1 MDKRY
6 LFAFAMGAASLGLGI
21 FVVRL
26 LGLGSGVPPVPPLP
40 PDRVDP
46 PKAVR
51 TQNLSGPYTHENLTV
66 YLVHGEDRLT
76 GPTPIT
82 LEEAMK
88 REIVVVH
95 ETSDVNELEIEN
107 VSSSEEVYVQAGD
120 IVKGGK
126 QDRVL
131 TVDLIVPARSG
142 RIPISSFCVEQGR
155 WTARGAEPTTQFKSA
170 ENMVVSKD
178 LKLAAKH
185 SSSQTEVWDKVEEAQ
200 TKLSAAAN
208 TNVASNVSRSSLP
221 LTLENENVRSGSEDY
236 VRALRSMIAGKDD
249 VIGFVFAINGE
260 INSGDTYASSALFTK
275 MWPKLIKAA
284 AIEAVAESYGREVPD
299 PVGASQVERFL
310 SDGDGA
316 DRVSTRDVTDR
327 ISMVTHESKETVLI
341 ESRDANART
350 WLHRNYLMR

>member
-40 PDRVDP
+40 PESLDP

-51 TQNLSGPYTHENLTV
+51 TQNISGPYTHQNLTV
-66 YLVHGEDRLT
+66 YLVHGEDRLDR
-76 GPTPIT
+76 PAPIT

-95 ETSDVNELEIEN
+95 ETGDVDELEIEN

-142 RIPISSFCVEQGR
+142 RIPISSFCVEHGR
-155 WTARGAEPTTQFKSA
+155 WTARGTESTTSFKSA
-170 ENMVVSKD
+170 DNMVTSKD

-185 SSSQTEVWDKVEEAQ
+185 SSSQAEVWDKVEEAQ
-200 TKLSAAAN
+200 TKLSAASN
-208 TNVASNVSRSSLP
+208 TNVTSDVSRSSLP

-236 VRALRSMIAGKDD
+236 VRALRSIIAGKDD

-260 INSGDTYASSALFTK
+260 INSGDTYSSRELFKK

-284 AIEAVAESYGREVPD
+284 AIEAVAESYGRESSD
-299 PVGASQVERFL
+299 QVAAAEVESFL
-310 SDGDGA
+310 SDA
-316 DRVSTRDVTDR
+316 DRAERVSTRDVTDR
-327 ISMVTHESKETVLI
+327 ITMVTHESTDVVLI
-341 ESRDANART
+341 ESRDAEART
-350 WLHRNYLMR
+350 WLHKNYLMR

>member
-40 PDRVDP
+40 PDTVDP

-51 TQNLSGPYTHENLTV
+51 TQNISGPYIHQNLTV
-66 YLVHGEDRLT
+66 YLVHGEDRLK

-88 REIVVVH
+88 REIVLVH

-142 RIPISSFCVEQGR
+142 RMPISSFCVERGR

-170 ENMVVSKD
+170 DNMVTSKD

-200 TKLSAAAN
+200 TKLSTAAN
-208 TNVASNVSRSSLP
+208 TNVTSNASRSSLP
-221 LTLENENVRSGSEDY
+221 LTLENEHVRSGSEDY
-236 VRALRSMIAGKDD
+236 VRALRSILAGKDD

-260 INSGDTYASSALFTK
+260 INSGDSYSSRELFTK
-275 MWPKLIKAA
+275 MWPKLIKSA
-284 AIEAVAESYGREVPD
+284 AIEAVAESYGREISDRVT
-299 PVGASQVERFL
+299 AAQVTRFL
-310 SDGDGA
+310 SDADSS

-327 ISMVTHESKETVLI
+327 ISMVTHESTDSVLI
-341 ESRDANART
+341 ESRDAEART
-350 WLHRNYLMR
+350 WLHKNYLMR